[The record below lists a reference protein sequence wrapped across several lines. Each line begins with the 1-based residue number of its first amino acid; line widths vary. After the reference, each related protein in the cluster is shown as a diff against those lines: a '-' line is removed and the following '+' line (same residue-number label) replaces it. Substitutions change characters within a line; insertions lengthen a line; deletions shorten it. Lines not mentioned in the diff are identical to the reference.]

1 LGEYFKQALLRFTV
15 ENFREDLR
23 KMLGLSLAH
32 IKLKRDPGFEEFLK
46 ERKKRRRVVDPEE
59 FYKEPRVFHKV
70 LKQGYPDVEPAEEE
84 LGRMRSH

>member
-32 IKLKRDPGFEEFLK
+32 IKLKRDPGL
-46 ERKKRRRVVDPEE
+46 RGVPE
-59 FYKEPRVFHKV
+59 
-70 LKQGYPDVEPAEEE
+70 GEEE
-84 LGRMRSH
+84 EEESG